1 MTTRKDL
8 DLKYFEV
15 VLKKEKREIEEN
27 LDVIRAEAN
36 PWAQTIADS
45 QL

>member
-1 MTTRKDL
+1 MTTRKNL

-15 VLKKEKREIEEN
+15 ALKKEKIEVEEN

-36 PWAQTIADS
+36 PWAQAIADS

>member
-1 MTTRKDL
+1 MTTRKNS
-8 DLKYFEV
+8 DLKYFEAA
-15 VLKKEKREIEEN
+15 LKKEKVDVEEN
-27 LDVIRAEAN
+27 LNVIRAKAN